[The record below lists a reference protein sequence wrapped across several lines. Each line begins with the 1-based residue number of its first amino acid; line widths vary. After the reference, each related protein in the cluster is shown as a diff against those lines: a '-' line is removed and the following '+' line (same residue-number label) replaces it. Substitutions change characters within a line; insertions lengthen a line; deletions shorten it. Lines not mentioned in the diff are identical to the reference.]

1 MTQQEIIQA
10 LKGGC
15 YLKPTGMLDSRG
27 NPKWVLTNDSR
38 EHLGIVRNKQVF
50 SLVTKGLISIHG
62 NNQTGE
68 VKGEI
73 KQ

>member
-1 MTQQEIIQA
+1 MTQQKIIHA

-15 YLKPTGMLDSRG
+15 YLKPTRMLDSRG
-27 NPKWVLTNDSR
+27 NPKWALTNDNR
-38 EHLGIVRNKQVF
+38 EHLGIVRNKQVA
-50 SLVTKGLISIHG
+50 SLSKKELISIHG
-62 NNQTGE
+62 NIQTGE